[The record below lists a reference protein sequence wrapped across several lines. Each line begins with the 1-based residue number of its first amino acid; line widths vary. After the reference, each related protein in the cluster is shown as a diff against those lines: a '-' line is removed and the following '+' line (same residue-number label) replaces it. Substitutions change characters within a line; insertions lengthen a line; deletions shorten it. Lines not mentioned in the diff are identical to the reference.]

1 MPSRYRFSEASTWPQ
16 PAAESVST
24 DTDTEVVTPAPAAP
38 PAGGPPPP
46 SLRVQRFWKIG
57 GSVVAA
63 VLLPWGVLQAVAQWA
78 HEEHTEDLTFP
89 ADGIRLIEVHSADGE
104 VRIVGGDGDSSG
116 SGDRGDEI
124 AVTAHIS
131 EGLRSTGHTE
141 RIEGDRLVLEAT
153 CPLIFSSFC
162 TVDYTVEAP
171 SDVDVL
177 VRSDRGATIEGI
189 DGEVDVKSDQGG
201 IDLARLRG
209 PVRADADQGS
219 VRASGL
225 RSTDVVASSDQGE
238 VFLRFLDVPR
248 RVVAESDQGDVEVVV
263 PDSDELYALTTDTD
277 QGSVTRDIR
286 ADPRSDRSI
295 TATTDQGDVILRY
308 P

>member
-1 MPSRYRFSEASTWPQ
+1 M
-16 PAAESVST
+16 
-24 DTDTEVVTPAPAAP
+24 DTDTEVVTAAP
-38 PAGGPPPP
+38 PAGGPPLP

-57 GSVVAA
+57 GSLAA
-63 VLLPWGVLQAVAQWA
+63 VLLLLWGVLQAVTQWA
-78 HEEHTEDLTFP
+78 HEEHTEHLAFP
-89 ADGIRLIEVHSADGE
+89 AEGIRMVEVHSADGE
-104 VRIVGGDGDSSG
+104 VRIVGGEGSDDGE
-116 SGDRGDEI
+116 DEI
-124 AVTAHIS
+124 TVTAHIS

-153 CPLIFSSFC
+153 CPLFFTSFC
-162 TVDYTVEAP
+162 TVDYTVEVP

-189 DGEVDVKSDQGG
+189 DGEVDVESDQGG

-263 PDSDELYALTTDTD
+263 PEGDEFYALTTDTD
-277 QGSVTRDIR
+277 QGEVRRDVR